1 MVMHPRVGFKRVIDI
16 IDGVNPFLVVLSI
29 VGLFCEYTSIKEYVL
44 MPNQIISVIFVVDF
58 VIRFISFDIKKY
70 FFKGY
75 GWVDFLASLPG
86 FFFFLGNTPLLTMF
100 KIVKIGR
107 FFRIIRILR
116 FLRVFN
122 FLKKMKSD
130 STWVQD
136 RIMQI
141 GVTIVLVFVVGIIFV
156 DNRVKSSF
164 YAQEVKS
171 MSNLYKAYDSDF
183 LKLLDMDKDIVYYI
197 SDGNIYNRDGIVY
210 TNYEEIKTLFNS
222 DLKTYVTIPLTSELF
237 RPTDSLALPTTGIIK
252 SLGIVDQYQNR
263 IMLGLLTTL
272 LFILTIIIF
281 YMGFVF
287 AKDMQIIQLVIDS
300 FDAGDDL
307 LLKQEAECYKD
318 ENGELKIV
326 PDESELISLLKVAAN
341 ISTKDNLGG
350 NDMLL
355 SLAGLGNGGLES
367 NNTSSDK
374 EIPELISDLEY
385 TIGINNQKLIEDTIR
400 KVTPAIAKY
409 IKKNFK

>member
-385 TIGINNQKLIEDTIR
+385 TIGRIYQK
-400 KVTPAIAKY
+400 KS
-409 IKKNFK
+409 